1 MLFGVCTQ
9 YWSLNVH
16 VIREKMSLLILQ
28 SNVDMVFKQHKNI
41 VGNVNIGEY
50 C

>member
-1 MLFGVCTQ
+1 
-9 YWSLNVH
+9 
-16 VIREKMSLLILQ
+16 MSPLILK
-28 SNVDMVFKQHKNI
+28 SNVDMVCKQHKYI